1 MRRREFIS
9 FVGGAMVTS
18 PFPARAE
25 QQSLPVI
32 GFISSRSM
40 EVDASLVAAFH
51 EGLAQFGFVEGRN
64 VASNTVGR
72 TGDMISFQCSQPSS

>member
-1 MRRREFIS
+1 MRRREFITI
-9 FVGGAMVTS
+9 VGGAMVTS
-18 PFPARAE
+18 PFPARAQ
-25 QQSLPVI
+25 QQSLPII

-64 VASNTVGR
+64 VSIEYVGR
-72 TGDMISFQCSQPSS
+72 TGDMISSRCSQPSS